1 MTLII
6 IIIIIIPTITL
17 FMIYTNKFYNPY
29 KLVLYMGK
37 KGVGKSTILQQ
48 EAFKHYKKG
57 WNIYC
62 NIGDTTFKKAHEID
76 CTKLWEADIK
86 PHSVVLIDEVN
97 LLWDNR
103 DFKKFPQELN
113 RWFRAQRHE
122 KVKVIMFSQTAD
134 VDKKIRDLTDRIY
147 LVRRYFQVLIIAYP
161 FEKDIDPPD
170 PKRMQNGNDFVDTY
184 HKKSVGPFFCQYCWL
199 PKWIKMHDSF
209 KEIAITEA
217 DRERLRNDMMH
228 RRKLKFKEREEK
240 HDQRNYQH
248 NNVSYTRSD
257 RRGDSVHQVNGTR
270 RQAGRTSN
278 SRT

>member
-1 MTLII
+1 MIFIILILLII
-6 IIIIIIPTITL
+6 PLSVIFL
-17 FMIYTNKFYNPY
+17 LYTNKFYNPY
-29 KLVLYMGK
+29 KLILYMGK
-37 KGVGKSTILQQ
+37 KGVGKSTVLQK
-48 EAFKHYKKG
+48 EAYWHYRHG

-76 CTKLWEADIK
+76 CTKLWEQEIK

-170 PKRMQNGNDFVDTY
+170 PKRLQNGNDFVDTY

-199 PKWIKMHDSF
+199 PKWVKFHDSF
-209 KEIAITEA
+209 KEIAITDE
-217 DRERLRNDMMH
+217 DRDRLRNDMLH
-228 RRKLKFKEREEK
+228 RRELKFKDSEVRK
-240 HDQRNYQH
+240 NGSQH
-248 NNVSYTRSD
+248 SNGNRPRSD
-257 RRGDSVHQVNGTR
+257 RSSNRMHAAPQSRGQVSGTHQKR
-270 RQAGRTSN
+270 K
-278 SRT
+278 